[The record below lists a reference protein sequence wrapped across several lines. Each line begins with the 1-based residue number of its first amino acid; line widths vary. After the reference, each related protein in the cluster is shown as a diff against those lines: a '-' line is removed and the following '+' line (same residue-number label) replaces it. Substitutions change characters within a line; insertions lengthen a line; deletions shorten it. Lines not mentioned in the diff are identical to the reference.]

1 MEATVNKGRGLDF
14 GALIFGLIVLGV
26 GIYYFAQKTL
36 GLAIPD
42 LDWDRIWP
50 LIVIGVGVLIVV
62 SNLVRS
68 KGDGAAR

>member
-1 MEATVNKGRGLDF
+1 MNRDRGLDF

-42 LDWDRIWP
+42 LDWERIWP
-50 LIVIGVGVLIVV
+50 LIIIAVGVLVVV
-62 SNLVRS
+62 SNLRR
-68 KGDGAAR
+68 KGDGAGQ